1 MRRSIQLLACV
12 LTMVSGSALAQVTTA
27 FKGRPSIKVSEGGVS
42 RLPESVS
49 RDKSINTECVISR
62 IGEQYY
68 WASRENAEMVR
79 LESGAFVTYVALNG
93 SGYVRV
99 VNPTLKSVA
108 ALMSQTE
115 GKFDYVEHL
124 LIGLRSVT
132 YYGREQ

>member
-1 MRRSIQLLACV
+1 M
-12 LTMVSGSALAQVTTA
+12 T
-27 FKGRPSIKVSEGGVS
+27 
-42 RLPESVS
+42 
-49 RDKSINTECVISR
+49 TECVISR

-124 LIGLRSVT
+124 LKRV
-132 YYGREQ
+132 GREGWMSLFSSVVGDAS